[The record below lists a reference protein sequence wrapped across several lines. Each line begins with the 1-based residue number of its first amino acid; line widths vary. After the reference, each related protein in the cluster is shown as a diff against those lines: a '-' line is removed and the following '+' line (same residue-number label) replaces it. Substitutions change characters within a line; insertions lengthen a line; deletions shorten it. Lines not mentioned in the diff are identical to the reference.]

1 MSTTIT
7 SSTDLSSLSDSG
19 IAVNPDSQLDK
30 DDFLQLLITELQ
42 YQDPTAP
49 TDSEEILNQ
58 TSQLASLEAQQNTN
72 KALEDLTASFQQSK
86 DFSAVSAIGKYA
98 KLESTIVM
106 TNDQEGNPMPVNF
119 EMEFDE
125 DIESGSVQIYDQNYH
140 LVKTI
145 EVEPGEAGTQSFT
158 WDGTNDAGE
167 YVASGSYNVVANYVN
182 PDGVNLQADFGS
194 HLIESVKFDGSE
206 TYVKIDGTFVSFDHV
221 TEIFEPEEDE
231 TENV

>member
-7 SSTDLSSLSDSG
+7 SSTDLNSLADSG
-19 IAVNPDSQLDK
+19 IAVNPDSQLGK

-42 YQDPTAP
+42 YQDPTQP

-58 TSQLASLEAQQNTN
+58 TSQLAALEAQQNTN
-72 KALEDLTASFQQSK
+72 KALEELTKSFQQSK

-98 KLESTIVM
+98 KLESTIAI
-106 TNDQEGNPMPVNF
+106 TYDEEGKPLPVNF
-119 EMEFDE
+119 ELEFDE
-125 DIESGSVQIYDQNYH
+125 DIESGSIQIFDEDYH

-145 EVEPGEAGTQSFT
+145 DIEEGSAGKHSFT

-167 YVASGSYNVVANYVN
+167 YVNPGSYNVVANYVN

-221 TEIFEPEEDE
+221 TEIFEPEEEE
-231 TENV
+231 TNE